1 MCSSEATAYTNQGC
15 LEDFIRHH
23 VCSPVLHWGL
33 KLPSRINKVL
43 YYLTPRCVM
52 CDLVSDLK
60 VFFLFPQGF
69 LLQGCE
75 RQGDANLWRQRLG
88 VQWMSSKTLLNR
100 TQTVGTQHMVGGQ
113 VCPVRFHVGLSV
125 WLLLGQMCCSRF
137 YERLLIYVLIGEKL
151 CFVPS
156 LVNITLIMW
165 ALKDIQ
171 RSNFMAL
178 CPWIAM
184 VNRLISQCYVPMKG

>member
-1 MCSSEATAYTNQGC
+1 MFSFVITYYILSRPTCGHISCYTELFNVCSSEATAYTNRGC

-23 VCSPVLHWGL
+23 VCSPVLHWGV

-113 VCPVRFHVGLSV
+113 VCSCQVSCRPI
-125 WLLLGQMCCSRF
+125 WLVAFRSDVLL
-137 YERLLIYVLIGEKL
+137 
-151 CFVPS
+151 
-156 LVNITLIMW
+156 
-165 ALKDIQ
+165 
-171 RSNFMAL
+171 
-178 CPWIAM
+178 
-184 VNRLISQCYVPMKG
+184 